1 MHIGGYMYK
10 IFIDTNIILDFYR
23 INNKDN
29 IKNIITEINK
39 HKKYLISTQQSDD
52 EFLRNREKTMNEFI
66 DKLKN
71 QKNNPYSNNFIA
83 TLNEFGKYKD
93 SIETSNKLIGLI
105 LDKCKE
111 LIDNIDEDPVYNIYK
126 NIKEINASYIRT
138 DEIIDRAIKR
148 KFVGNPPTSSKN
160 TCCDEIIWETL
171 IQNCNSDLII
181 VSRDG
186 TYKQNYNFLNIE
198 YKNKTGNEFVIVD
211 TISEAIRLNGIEPSK
226 ELENVESDLV
236 LEDELIK
243 YGTLQ
248 DSSKWINIIYNS
260 LVNLGGEVRLK
271 ELYDEVYN
279 IVRKKYPQKLN
290 NKNIEATVRKLLQYY
305 SSDTKNYN
313 GKIDLF
319 RQIKKG
325 IWCIR

>member
-1 MHIGGYMYK
+1 MYK

-29 IKNIITEINK
+29 VKNIMTEINK
-39 HKKYLISTQQSDD
+39 YKKYLISTQQSDD

-66 DKLKN
+66 NKLTE

-83 TLNEFGKYKD
+83 TLNEFNRYKD
-93 SIETSNKLIGLI
+93 SIQTSNELINII
-105 LDKCKE
+105 LDKCKD
-111 LIDNIDEDPVYNIYK
+111 LIDNISEDPVYNIYE
-126 NIKEINASYIRT
+126 NIKEINKPYIRT

-148 KFVGNPPTSSKN
+148 KFIGNPPTSSKN

-226 ELENVESDLV
+226 ALENVESDLV
-236 LEDELIK
+236 LEDELIM

-248 DSSKWINIIYNS
+248 DNSKWVNITYNA
-260 LVNLGGEVRLK
+260 LTNLGKETTLK
-271 ELYDEVYN
+271 ELYNEIYN
-279 IVRKKYPQKLN
+279 IVEEKYPEKLN
-290 NKNIEATVRKLLQYY
+290 NKNIDAMVRATLQRY

-325 IWCIR
+325 KWCIR